1 MPYTAYDITYSTG
14 TNLHDERRY
23 LSRNIPAAEL
33 SDKIAR
39 LQAKGHSIYSVEV
52 AFIN

>member
-23 LSRNIPAAEL
+23 VAKNIRASEL
-33 SDKIAR
+33 ANKILQ
-39 LQAKGHSIYSVEV
+39 LQAKGRSIYSVDV
-52 AFIN
+52 AF